1 MIKKHIH
8 IIILLLALFILFII
22 YIKETFPI
30 IIGFIFA
37 IGLFILHERV
47 RKIWEDNDLIRNVIK
62 EMEYNIEHMIEDLE
76 IFNNIKSK
84 PYKGN
89 INIKDIPI
97 NFGHYQFTFMNKLLM
112 NSKIY
117 IIFDNSEIRYIQS
130 MIDVFNK
137 DTIDYFDNI
146 ILNDNIDQ
154 LLEVVTSFATNM
166 KDDIDNFSKY
176 IKKLDKNILT
186 INKLLEK
193 KIW

>member
-1 MIKKHIH
+1 MKKQHIY

-22 YIKETFPI
+22 YIKETLPI

-37 IGLFILHERV
+37 IGLFILHERI
-47 RKIWEDNDLIRNVIK
+47 RKIWDDNDLIRNVIK
-62 EMEYNIEHMIEDLE
+62 EMEYNIEYIKEDVE
-76 IFNNIKSK
+76 IFNNIISK

-97 NFGHYQFTFMNKLLM
+97 DFGHYQFTFMNKLFL

-137 DTIDYFDNI
+137 DTSDFIDNI
-146 ILNDNIDQ
+146 ILNDNIDK

-166 KDDIDNFSKY
+166 TDDIDNLSKF